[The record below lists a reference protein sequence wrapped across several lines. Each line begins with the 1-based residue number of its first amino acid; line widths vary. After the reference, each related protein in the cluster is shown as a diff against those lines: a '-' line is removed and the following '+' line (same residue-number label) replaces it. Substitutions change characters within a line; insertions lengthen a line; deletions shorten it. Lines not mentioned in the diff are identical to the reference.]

1 MPDESRTV
9 CYDQVLGIEA
19 YHLQGVVQKF
29 PNHFH
34 EYYVIGFI
42 ESGGRHLWCGG
53 QEYDISAGD
62 LVLFNPH
69 DCHCCAPVSGEPLDY
84 RAVNI
89 PPDVMC
95 RAAREI
101 TGREQ
106 PPRFTRNLL
115 PQSELMHALRALYDA
130 LVRDAPALE
139 KQEAF
144 YYLLEPLLSGCTLPP
159 AGVEPPPAQNSQIQM
174 LCAYMEQHYADSI
187 TLDSLVSMTD
197 FGKSYLLRL
206 FARQVGVSPYRY
218 LQNIRLSRAKELLEQ
233 GVPPAD
239 AACLTDYADQS
250 HFTHYFKEF
259 IGLTPGQY
267 QKIFTGNDMQKER

>member
-139 KQEAF
+139 KQEA
-144 YYLLEPLLSGCTLPP
+144 
-159 AGVEPPPAQNSQIQM
+159 V
-174 LCAYMEQHYADSI
+174 
-187 TLDSLVSMTD
+187 
-197 FGKSYLLRL
+197 
-206 FARQVGVSPYRY
+206 
-218 LQNIRLSRAKELLEQ
+218 
-233 GVPPAD
+233 
-239 AACLTDYADQS
+239 
-250 HFTHYFKEF
+250 
-259 IGLTPGQY
+259 
-267 QKIFTGNDMQKER
+267 